1 MSHIFNNIL
10 GFSTNSNETGNPR
23 LCEESVGKQPKEHY
37 PAPHFKVKEHYH
49 LRHWEIRITLA
60 LGVWLV
66 SESEVNE
73 STSRFDEE
81 RRLNAPANGV

>member
-1 MSHIFNNIL
+1 MEANDNDNTGMEPQSS
-10 GFSTNSNETGNPR
+10 GFYSPLLFGSMAV
-23 LCEESVGKQPKEHY
+23 L
-37 PAPHFKVKEHYH
+37 FHYH